1 MAVGSVFYNHRKA
14 LYPED
19 VVNNLYSTCPDM
31 PLSAAQGRIINSRI
45 DGLYNNFGN
54 LQVASLMVTTEETNA
69 AGQPVTISNSVYT
82 ITANFD
88 AALSVTVP
96 IYTWGNYTVAS
107 GDISRE
113 IAISPDKFDYIVE
126 LTSNTYLYKYGE
138 EYNSLTGGWISWFYN
153 GNSPKITKKDDYIQV
168 YIPHASVAGG
178 VVTKNQIAL
187 SGNQNLCF
195 LVDQKVEQESG
206 GNKYGVSSKNTS
218 SYLYNTVFVTRQGSF
233 DNEIIRCPLNNID
246 IGYPNTGCNGDRN
259 YIDIKIYKIWLE
271 K

>member
-1 MAVGSVFYNHRKA
+1 MLGQITYPSKSTGDVVDNLMGSTETAKA
-14 LYPED
+14 L
-19 VVNNLYSTCPDM
+19 
-31 PLSAAQGRIINSRI
+31 PLSAYQGYVLDGKIAAIN
-45 DGLYNNFGN
+45 NNFSN
-54 LQVASLMVTTEETNA
+54 IQVASLTVTTQEASA
-69 AGQPVTISNSVYT
+69 AGQPITIANSAYT

-88 AALSVTVP
+88 SALSVTVP

-168 YIPHASVAGG
+168 YIPHSSVAGG

-218 SYLYNTVFVTRQGSF
+218 SYLYNTAFVTRQGSF